1 MTRGNAREIA
11 RAKNQKKQAQ
21 QNKGKN
27 TSGMSLAQRREHD
40 AAALRAKQE
49 RNTIHGDLFDVYGQ
63 IGTVPPVGTTQ
74 ALKKT
79 CMHGPTRI
87 LDELCCVG

>member
-1 MTRGNAREIA
+1 MTDAGGNARELA

-49 RNTIHGDLFDVYGQ
+49 VGHDL
-63 IGTVPPVGTTQ
+63 TQ
-74 ALKKT
+74 AAAAKKA
-79 CMHGPTRI
+79 GGQRAS
-87 LDELCCVG
+87 